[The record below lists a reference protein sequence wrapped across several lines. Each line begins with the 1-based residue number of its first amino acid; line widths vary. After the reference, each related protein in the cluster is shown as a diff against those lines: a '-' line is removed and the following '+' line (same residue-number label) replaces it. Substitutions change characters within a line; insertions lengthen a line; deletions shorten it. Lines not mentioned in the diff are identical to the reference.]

1 MPLILAIQPDRRQAA
16 QLTGVIRRVGAEL
29 LLSDTTAHALDA
41 IGNRV
46 PDLVLVPALLSPQD
60 DAALAGALRVIAAAA
75 HVRILTT
82 PVLGNTTKRKSP
94 GGVLAKWRRGGAETA
109 APDGC
114 DPAVFGEQISD
125 YLKEA
130 AAERAER
137 EEAPFHPLTEYD
149 GPADREAAFDPLAE
163 FDAPAGNMSEPTEQ
177 SSEHLQ
183 AAAPSLKAPMYEG
196 LAPAIEAVV
205 AIDPALAER
214 IEVDA
219 APGAP
224 VPDEVL
230 VVEPVSVKR
239 STILGLFYET
249 KTPAVKAA
257 GTVAANSEDVIDLSD
272 QLLDTSSDAALEAL
286 FHDERGEAPAVASA
300 PQASAIE
307 GPHASKSELW
317 MPRRSWPRL
326 EGVQAEA
333 APEVLE
339 PEEPAVPAR
348 REPLPV
354 VRPPARVPVVVAAKP
369 KAQPPAQ
376 SPKEALVVA
385 RPQAV
390 PPARP
395 PAPAPIVV
403 AAKPKVP
410 PAPVAPK
417 EAAVVARP
425 QPVPAVRPP
434 AIPAP
439 VVAAATPKAGGASGL
454 RRTASET
461 DPAPKE
467 AAVVVRP
474 VPAVRAPAPAPTVVA
489 AKPRAGVG
497 FGRTASEPDLPKG
510 AAVVARPQPVPVVR
524 PAAPV
529 PVVAAKPK
537 PAVVSGFTRTPSAP
551 GPKEAVVVA
560 QPQPAPAVRPP
571 APAPIVAAA
580 KRQEWLELIDSL
592 RLDVERLRSGRDQ
605 AAPPVV
611 SAKPK
616 EGRAPTPA
624 APSGKK
630 PTKRAKK
637 PKPIQDEW
645 GFFDPE
651 QCGFAALLSKLEEI
665 TEEGEEPDFDPK
677 D

>member
-16 QLTGVIRRVGAEL
+16 QLTGVVRRVGAEL

-125 YLKEA
+125 YLKKA

-163 FDAPAGNMSEPTEQ
+163 FDAPAGNVSEPTEQ

-183 AAAPSLKAPMYEG
+183 AAAPSLKAPVYQG
-196 LAPAIEAVV
+196 LAPAIEPVA

-224 VPDEVL
+224 VPDELL
-230 VVEPVSVKR
+230 VVEPISVKR

-272 QLLDTSSDAALEAL
+272 QLLDASSDAALEAL

-300 PQASAIE
+300 PQAPAIE
-307 GPHASKSELW
+307 GPQASKSELW
-317 MPRRSWPRL
+317 MSRRSWPRL

-425 QPVPAVRPP
+425 
-434 AIPAP
+434 
-439 VVAAATPKAGGASGL
+439 
-454 RRTASET
+454 
-461 DPAPKE
+461 
-467 AAVVVRP
+467 

-524 PAAPV
+524 PAAPA

-537 PAVVSGFTRTPSAP
+537 PGVVSGFTRTPSAP

>member
-16 QLTGVIRRVGAEL
+16 QLTGVIRRIGAEL

-183 AAAPSLKAPMYEG
+183 AAAPSLKAPVYQG
-196 LAPAIEAVV
+196 LAPAIEPVA

-214 IEVDA
+214 IQVDA

-300 PQASAIE
+300 PQAPAIE
-307 GPHASKSELW
+307 GPQASKSELW

-425 QPVPAVRPP
+425 
-434 AIPAP
+434 
-439 VVAAATPKAGGASGL
+439 
-454 RRTASET
+454 
-461 DPAPKE
+461 
-467 AAVVVRP
+467 

-560 QPQPAPAVRPP
+560 QPQPGQAMRPPTQAPIDVAPRPKALPAAVAPNEAAVVARPQPAPAVRPP

>member
-29 LLSDTTAHALDA
+29 LLADTTAHALDA

-94 GGVLAKWRRGGAETA
+94 GGVLAKWRRGSAETA

-137 EEAPFHPLTEYD
+137 EEAPFHPLTEHA

-163 FDAPAGNMSEPTEQ
+163 FDAPAGNVSEPTEQ

-183 AAAPSLKAPMYEG
+183 AAAPSLKAPVYQG
-196 LAPAIEAVV
+196 LAPAIEPVA

-257 GTVAANSEDVIDLSD
+257 GTVAANSEDAIDLSD

-300 PQASAIE
+300 PQAPAIE
-307 GPHASKSELW
+307 GPQASKSELW
-317 MPRRSWPRL
+317 MSRRSWPRL

-425 QPVPAVRPP
+425 
-434 AIPAP
+434 
-439 VVAAATPKAGGASGL
+439 
-454 RRTASET
+454 
-461 DPAPKE
+461 
-467 AAVVVRP
+467 

-524 PAAPV
+524 PAAPA

-537 PAVVSGFTRTPSAP
+537 PGVVSGFTRTPSAP

-560 QPQPAPAVRPP
+560 QPQPGQAMRPPTQAPIDVAPRPKALPAAVAPNEAAVVARPQPAPAVRPP